1 LRKGFITN
9 RLRSGRKSVEI
20 SIESKIDTIQGEKF
34 VWINL
39 QNPDRSD
46 VEKLAEKYH
55 FNALNIEDCM
65 TKFELPKL
73 DSYDDHFFVILHFPP
88 LAQKIGI
95 SKNSQ
100 LSIFLG
106 KDFIV
111 TVHQGDLKPL
121 VELIEIC
128 KIGLDQQRKNR
139 LLGKSSGVLLHE
151 IIDVLVD
158 DLLHT
163 SRKIIANLDEIE
175 DRVFDEK
182 KPVARNIALLRREI
196 NRLRRIVNPLKKFV
210 LEIAKNIKRFSERDD
225 QELTLFFDDIID
237 HIDKVIETLE
247 ESRET
252 MEIYKDT
259 DFVLSTEKTN
269 KVLAVLTIIFT
280 LAIPSTVIG
289 TFYGMNVNLPGGIG
303 DNSMIFGPFTS
314 FIIIILASAIPAI
327 MMFVYFKKLGW
338 ISS

>member
-1 LRKGFITN
+1 MGKGFISK
-9 RLRSGRKSVEI
+9 RLRSGRKSIED
-20 SIESKIDTIQGEKF
+20 SIERKIETIHAEKF
-34 VWINL
+34 EWIDV

-46 VEKLAEKYH
+46 IEKLAKKYN
-55 FNALNIEDCM
+55 FNELNIEDCV
-65 TKFELPKL
+65 TRFELPKL

-88 LAQKIGI
+88 LSQKIGI

-100 LSIFLG
+100 LSIFIG
-106 KDFIV
+106 KNFIV

-121 VELIEIC
+121 VELVEIC
-128 KIGLDQQRKNR
+128 KTNSDEERKNR
-139 LLGKSSGVLLHE
+139 LLEKSSGLLLHE
-151 IIDVLVD
+151 MIDVLVD

-175 DRVFDEK
+175 DRVFDET
-182 KPVARNIALLRREI
+182 KPVARSIALLRREI
-196 NRLRRIVNPLKKFV
+196 NRQRRIVNPLKRFV
-210 LEIAKNIKRFSERDD
+210 LEIAKNVKKFSDE
-225 QELTLFFDDIID
+225 ELTLYYDDVID

-269 KVLAVLTIIFT
+269 KVLGLLTIIFT

-303 DNSMIFGPFTS
+303 EGLMIIGPHTM

-327 MMFVYFKKLGW
+327 MMFAYFKKLGW

>member
-1 LRKGFITN
+1 
-9 RLRSGRKSVEI
+9 
-20 SIESKIDTIQGEKF
+20 
-34 VWINL
+34 
-39 QNPDRSD
+39 
-46 VEKLAEKYH
+46 
-55 FNALNIEDCM
+55 M
-65 TKFELPKL
+65 
-73 DSYDDHFFVILHFPP
+73 
-88 LAQKIGI
+88 
-95 SKNSQ
+95 
-100 LSIFLG
+100 
-106 KDFIV
+106 
-111 TVHQGDLKPL
+111 
-121 VELIEIC
+121 
-128 KIGLDQQRKNR
+128 
-139 LLGKSSGVLLHE
+139 
-151 IIDVLVD
+151 
-158 DLLHT
+158 
-163 SRKIIANLDEIE
+163 E

-182 KPVARNIALLRREI
+182 KPVARSIALLRREI

-327 MMFVYFKKLGW
+327 MMFAYFKKLGW